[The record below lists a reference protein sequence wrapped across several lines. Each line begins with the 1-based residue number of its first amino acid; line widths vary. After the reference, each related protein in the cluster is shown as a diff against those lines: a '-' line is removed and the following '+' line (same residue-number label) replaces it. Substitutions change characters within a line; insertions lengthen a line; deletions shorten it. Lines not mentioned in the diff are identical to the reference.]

1 MGKRKKKIMFLSK
14 RKGGLD
20 IYYPKSGI
28 FKTYNFSMKKMTKA
42 QGGSYNYY
50 TKTGL
55 RIRPIKRKMSI
66 DERKSMLRARAK
78 ARKRS

>member
-1 MGKRKKKIMFLSK
+1 MVKRKEKITFLSK

-20 IYYPKSGI
+20 VYYPKSGI
-28 FKTYNFSMKKMTKA
+28 FKSFNFSDRKMTKV

-55 RIRPIKRKMSI
+55 RIKRIKPKLTKAQKI
-66 DERKSMLRARAK
+66 ARAK
-78 ARKRS
+78 ARGK